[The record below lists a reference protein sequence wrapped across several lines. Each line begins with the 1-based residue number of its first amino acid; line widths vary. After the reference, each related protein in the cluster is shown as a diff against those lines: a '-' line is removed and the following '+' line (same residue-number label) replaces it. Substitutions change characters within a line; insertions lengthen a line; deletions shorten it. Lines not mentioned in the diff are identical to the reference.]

1 MRILVIGAGAVGGYF
16 GGRLAEVGRDVTFLV
31 HPRHAEDLRKHGLRI
46 VSPHGNA
53 TLSPKLLLAE
63 ELAGAY
69 DLILLCVKA
78 YSLDKAIKDF
88 APAVGPDTVILPLLN
103 GMRHLEV
110 LSSHFG
116 EKPVIGGVCRIA
128 ADVDKDG
135 RIVQLTN
142 IQQLVYGERT
152 GGNTAR
158 LHSLHE
164 IMQGVNFEGILS
176 DEIVQAMWEKWV
188 MLASLGAATCLL
200 RGNIG
205 EIAATPHGANL
216 GRAIL
221 GEAAAIAA
229 ACGYPPGA
237 EFLLRTEKM
246 LTATGSTLTSS
257 MYRDMAGNGR
267 VEVDQILGD
276 LVERGSRL
284 SVGTP
289 LLEAA
294 FVQLKIYSARLP

>member
-16 GGRLAEVGRDVTFLV
+16 GGRLAEVGRDVSFLV
-31 HPRHAEDLRKHGLRI
+31 HPPHAEALRKRGLRI

-53 TLSPKLLLAE
+53 TLSPKLLLAGE
-63 ELAGAY
+63 IAGAY

-78 YSLDKAIKDF
+78 YSLDKAIRDF
-88 APAVGPDTVILPLLN
+88 APAVGPDTMILPLLN

-116 EKPVIGGVCRIA
+116 EEPVIGGTCRIA
-128 ADVDKDG
+128 VDVDNDG

-142 IQQLVYGERT
+142 IQQLVYGERA

-158 LHSLHE
+158 LHALHE
-164 IMQGVNFEGILS
+164 TMQGANFEGSLS
-176 DEIVQAMWEKWV
+176 DDIIQAMWEKWV

-200 RGNIG
+200 RGNVG
-205 EIAATPHGANL
+205 EITATPHGADL

-221 GEAAAIAA
+221 QESAAIAV
-229 ACGYPPGA
+229 ACGHPPA
-237 EFLLRTEKM
+237 ASFLLRAEKT
-246 LTATGSTLTSS
+246 LTATGSSLTSS
-257 MYRDMAGNGR
+257 MYRDMSSNGR

-284 SVGTP
+284 GVGTP

-294 FVQLKIYSARLP
+294 YVQLKIYQARLS

>member
-16 GGRLAEVGRDVTFLV
+16 GGRLAEVGRDVSFLA
-31 HPRHAEDLRKHGLRI
+31 HPRHAEDLRKRGLRI

-53 TLSPKLLLAE
+53 TLSPKLLLAGQI
-63 ELAGAY
+63 AGAY

-78 YSLDKAIKDF
+78 YSLDKAIGDF
-88 APAVGPDTVILPLLN
+88 APAVGPDTMILPLLN

-116 EKPVIGGVCRIA
+116 EGPVIGGVCRIA
-128 ADVDKDG
+128 AEVDNDG

-142 IQQLVYGERT
+142 IHQLVYGERSGGKT
-152 GGNTAR
+152 GR

-164 IMQGVNFEGILS
+164 TMQGANFEGILS

-205 EIAATPHGANL
+205 EIAATPHGADL

-221 GEAAAIAA
+221 QEAAAIAA

-237 EFLLRTEKM
+237 AFLQRTEKM

-257 MYRDMAGNGR
+257 MYRDMASNGR

-276 LVERGSRL
+276 LVERGSRPG
-284 SVGTP
+284 VRTP

-294 FVQLKIYSARLP
+294 YVQLKIYQARLL